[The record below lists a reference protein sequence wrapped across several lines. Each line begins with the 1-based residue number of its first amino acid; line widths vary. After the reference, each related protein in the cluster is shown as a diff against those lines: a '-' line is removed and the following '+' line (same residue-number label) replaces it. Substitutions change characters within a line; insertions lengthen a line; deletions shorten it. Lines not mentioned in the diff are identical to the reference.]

1 MPNYKIKIQYDG
13 TDFHGW
19 QIQKDRRT
27 IQGEISRALT
37 IITGKRVRIT
47 GSGRTDAGVHALD
60 QTANFYTT
68 LNIEADSM
76 QRALNSLLP
85 QSIRIMESAI
95 VDNSFNARFHCIEK
109 TYRYSIFRGKI
120 ITPFLYR
127 YYLHYP
133 YDIDVNKM
141 KQAGEY
147 MLGEKDFTSFTSKS
161 SANNHV
167 KELRSIEFTEEE
179 NILRMFFVGSGFLR
193 YMVRTIVGTL
203 LEVGGGKIEPD
214 EIPNIIEAKDRSL
227 AGPTSPP
234 QGLFLFK
241 AKYPEEYEKL

>member
-19 QIQKDRRT
+19 QIQKDKKT

-68 LNIEADSM
+68 LNIEAHSM
-76 QRALNSLLP
+76 LKALNSLLP
-85 QSIRIMESAI
+85 QTIRIIKSDI

-109 TYRYSIFRGKI
+109 TYMYSIFRGKI

-133 YDIDVNKM
+133 YNIDINKM
-141 KQAGEY
+141 QQAAKN
-147 MLGEKDFTSFTSKS
+147 MLGERDFTSFTSKS
-161 SANNHV
+161 AANNHV
-167 KELRSIEFTEEE
+167 KELKKIEFTEEE

-203 LEVGGGKIEPD
+203 LEVGSGKIQPD
-214 EIPNIIEAKDRSL
+214 EIQNIIEAKDRSL

-241 AKYPEEYEKL
+241 AKYPEEYE

>member
-19 QIQKDRRT
+19 QIQKDKKT

-68 LNIEADSM
+68 LNIEAHSM
-76 QRALNSLLP
+76 LKALNSLLP
-85 QSIRIMESAI
+85 QTIRIIKSDI

-109 TYRYSIFRGKI
+109 TYMYSIFRGKI

-133 YDIDVNKM
+133 YNIDINKM
-141 KQAGEY
+141 QQAAKN
-147 MLGEKDFTSFTSKS
+147 MLGERDFTSFTSKS
-161 SANNHV
+161 SANNYV
-167 KELRSIEFTEEE
+167 KELKKIEFTEEE

-203 LEVGGGKIEPD
+203 LEVGSGKIQPD
-214 EIPNIIEAKDRSL
+214 EIQNIIEAKDRSL

-241 AKYPEEYEKL
+241 AKYPEEYE